1 MKKNDTNYCESL
13 IVKVDPNNGW
23 NCHELDNGYI
33 LYKGFSILWEKVI
46 ENITVILSSNTC
58 KNDIID
64 ILKTTFGHFSIII
77 KSNNFLLAAVD
88 NIRSIPLYYMDNKE
102 VRFVTDNYRYFEDFC
117 GEKLVSLPNC
127 ETEILMSGYSSFQDT
142 LYKNIKTFL
151 PGQIFYSHYKSGSFE
166 TNTNNYQA
174 WLSKSDSS
182 LELMYSRFN
191 SILLEVMADTIK
203 SLNGRQVVIPL
214 SGGYDSRIIA
224 STLKMLGCKNVVCF
238 TYGMPNNSEAVI
250 AKEVARKLEYK
261 WIFVEL
267 DIRGQRTFYKSNEFF
282 EYLSYVDTID
292 AVPYYQGIYAV
303 KFLKENKLIDDDAI
317 FINGNGGDFIT
328 GGHASIFSDGCGGS
342 AMNKRIID
350 KVVDKHYSLWGNLK
364 TSENKNLVAK
374 KLIKEHAS
382 FSKRYPIKFD
392 VCDFIYYYEF
402 ISRQS
407 KYVVQGQKVFEFYG
421 YDWITPLWDQRLV
434 DFWSSVPNKYKY
446 DQILYKNTIKFYNY
460 SGVWGQDFSVNRHKV
475 TPYIFRNL
483 RYLTKVL
490 VLLFSNGSQEIW
502 QRVDRTFFL
511 YYYDI
516 TRMMC
521 SVSYIKVVTSLFK
534 YPRHSV
540 SFDAVRYLSF
550 HKKNN

>member
-250 AKEVARKLEYK
+250 AKDVARKLEYK

-317 FINGNGGDFIT
+317 FINGLKESGLYNKVWQAGAILLPVNSVGVMGDERT
-328 GGHASIFSDGCGGS
+328 YE
-342 AMNKRIID
+342 
-350 KVVDKHYSLWGNLK
+350 KVVALRAVESTDGMTADWVNLPYEFLQK
-364 TSENKNLVAK
+364 TSNQIINKVK
-374 KLIKEHAS
+374 
-382 FSKRYPIKFD
+382 
-392 VCDFIYYYEF
+392 
-402 ISRQS
+402 
-407 KYVVQGQKVFEFYG
+407 G
-421 YDWITPLWDQRLV
+421 
-434 DFWSSVPNKYKY
+434 
-446 DQILYKNTIKFYNY
+446 
-460 SGVWGQDFSVNRHKV
+460 VNRV
-475 TPYIFRNL
+475 
-483 RYLTKVL
+483 V
-490 VLLFSNGSQEIW
+490 
-502 QRVDRTFFL
+502 
-511 YYYDI
+511 YDI
-516 TRMMC
+516 SSKPPAT
-521 SVSYIKVVTSLFK
+521 IEWE
-534 YPRHSV
+534 
-540 SFDAVRYLSF
+540 
-550 HKKNN
+550 